1 MIGKMHTAMEASL
14 TDAKSKLANIQIE
27 KQKLYEKEEV
37 QQDRI
42 FWIKDEL
49 NKLEKLMEDGN
60 E

>member
-27 KQKLYEKEEV
+27 KQKLYQEEEV

-42 FWIKDEL
+42 IWIEGE
-49 NKLEKLMEDGN
+49 LEKLENMGAN
-60 E
+60 